1 MSLFGKKQSVV
12 LQNATTD
19 ALNVFK
25 STISKLNDVVK
36 QAQASKNE
44 NSKLINDL
52 IEENRKLDSIVENN
66 TLIASKLQDLFNPK
80 YE

>member
-1 MSLFGKKQSVV
+1 MSLFEKKQSVV
-12 LQNATTD
+12 LQNTTTS

-44 NSKLINDL
+44 NSKIINDL
-52 IEENRKLDSIVENN
+52 TEENRKLDSIVENN

-80 YE
+80 HE

>member
-36 QAQASKNE
+36 QTQASKNE
-44 NSKLINDL
+44 NNKIINDL
-52 IEENRKLDSIVENN
+52 TEENRKLDSIVESN

-80 YE
+80 HE

>member
-1 MSLFGKKQSVV
+1 MSLFEKKQSVV
-12 LQNATTD
+12 LQTATTN

-25 STISKLNDVVK
+25 TTINKLNDVVK

-44 NSKLINDL
+44 NSKIINDL
-52 IEENRKLDSIVENN
+52 TEENRKLDSIVESN

-80 YE
+80 HE

>member
-19 ALNVFK
+19 VLNVFK

-52 IEENRKLDSIVENN
+52 TEENRKLDSIVENN

-80 YE
+80 T

>member
-1 MSLFGKKQSVV
+1 MSLFEKKQSVV
-12 LQNATTD
+12 LQNATTS

-36 QAQASKNE
+36 QAQASITE

-52 IEENRKLDSIVENN
+52 TEENRKLDSIVENN
-66 TLIASKLQDLFNPK
+66 ILIASKLQDLFNPK
-80 YE
+80 HE

>member
-36 QAQASKNE
+36 QALASKNE

-52 IEENRKLDSIVENN
+52 TEENRKLDSIVENN

-80 YE
+80 HE